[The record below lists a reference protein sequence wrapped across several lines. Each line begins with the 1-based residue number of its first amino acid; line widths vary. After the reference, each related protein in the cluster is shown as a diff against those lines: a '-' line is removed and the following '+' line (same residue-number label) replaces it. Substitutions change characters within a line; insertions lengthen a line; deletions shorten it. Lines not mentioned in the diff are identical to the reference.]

1 MSVDILSNS
10 QKGEVRTMSEIYV
23 PNLIHPNLA
32 NKIRREWFQDYD
44 IENMDNIRFLNRAL
58 EWLRKNGE
66 LEHYKEYW
74 FIFSKNDRKVINTKR
89 VILDLGRIHMR
100 TQTTHAY
107 HVFFVREKGNE
118 NENSKIPSWRGRF

>member
-1 MSVDILSNS
+1 MNVDILSSS
-10 QKGEVRTMSEIYV
+10 QKGEAGTMSEIYV
-23 PNLIHPNLA
+23 PDLSHPDLA

-66 LEHYKEYW
+66 LEHYKKYW

-100 TQTTHAY
+100 TQTNHVY
-107 HVFFVREKGNE
+107 HVFFVREKGD
-118 NENSKIPSWRGRF
+118 

>member
-1 MSVDILSNS
+1 
-10 QKGEVRTMSEIYV
+10 MSEIYV
-23 PNLIHPNLA
+23 PDLSHSDLA

-66 LEHYKEYW
+66 LEHYKKYW

-100 TQTTHAY
+100 TQTNHAY
-107 HVFFVREKGNE
+107 HVFFVRENFE
-118 NENSKIPSWRGRF
+118 SRGF